1 MKKTKIVCT
10 VGPSSWDEITLKKM
24 IDNGMN
30 VARLNGAY
38 IDIPEMDR
46 VAKLIRKLSSDIA
59 ILLDIKGHELRLN
72 KFESPKE
79 VKAGDEIIIGSS
91 DQDEIYPVTYPDL
104 YKDLKI
110 GSSLLIDK
118 GKTTLAVKDIRDGK
132 IYCEVLA
139 GKLIAPGKGI
149 NTPGTSL
156 QNSPVTPRDIEQI
169 KFAIEDNWDFVA
181 ASFIRSKEDVAE
193 VKSFMGGAPMK
204 LIAKIEDGFGIENID
219 SIIESCDGIMIARG
233 DLAVE
238 LPYEKIPIYQKQ
250 LITKARNAGKIAIT
264 ATEFLASMVKN
275 SYPTR
280 AEIVDIANAVLD
292 GTDALMLSE
301 ETASGD
307 FPAETVEVMDKISKE
322 MERTILPFKNQ
333 AISVAGIERDAI
345 TRAAFEICETI
356 HIDKIVIN
364 TRTGITAQS
373 LSRHRLKQPIIA
385 LCSNEDY
392 RKQLIIC
399 SNIYSYLYDKVFS
412 QRDTAVE
419 DIVKHILE
427 EKIADRTDKILL
439 LGKTSS
445 INGKSN
451 YIFEIIDCSVY

>member
-10 VGPSSWDEITLKKM
+10 IGPSSWDEDTLKRM

-38 IDIPEMDR
+38 IDIAEMER
-46 VAKLIRKLSSDIA
+46 VAKLVRKLSNDVA

-72 KFESPKE
+72 KFDNPKE
-79 VKAGDEIIIGSS
+79 VKVGDEIVIGSTS
-91 DQDEIYPVTYPDL
+91 DDEIYSITYPEL
-104 YKDLKI
+104 YKDLKV
-110 GSSLLIDK
+110 GSTLLVDK
-118 GKTTLAVKDIRDGK
+118 GKTTLTVKEIKDCK

-139 GKLIAPGKGI
+139 GKVIAPGKGI
-149 NTPGTSL
+149 NTPGSSL
-156 QNSPVTPRDIEQI
+156 QNSPVTERDIEQI
-169 KFAIEDNWDFVA
+169 KFAIKDNWDFVA

-193 VKSFMGGAPMK
+193 VKSYMGSAPMK

-238 LPYEKIPIYQKQ
+238 VPYEKIPIYQKL

-275 SYPTR
+275 PAPTR

-301 ETASGD
+301 ETASGEY
-307 FPAETVEVMDKISKE
+307 PYQCVEVMDKISRE
-322 MERTILPFKNQ
+322 MERTILPFKNTSV
-333 AISVAGIERDAI
+333 SVAGIERDAI

-364 TRTGITAQS
+364 TRTGMSAQS
-373 LSRHRLKQPIIA
+373 LSRHKLKQPIIA
-385 LCSNEDY
+385 LCSNEDF
-392 RKQLIIC
+392 RRQMIIC
-399 SNIYSYLYDKVFS
+399 SNIYSYYYEKVFS

-419 DIVKHILE
+419 DIVKHII
-427 EKIADRTDKILL
+427 EKKIVETTDRILL
-439 LGKTSS
+439 LGKTAS